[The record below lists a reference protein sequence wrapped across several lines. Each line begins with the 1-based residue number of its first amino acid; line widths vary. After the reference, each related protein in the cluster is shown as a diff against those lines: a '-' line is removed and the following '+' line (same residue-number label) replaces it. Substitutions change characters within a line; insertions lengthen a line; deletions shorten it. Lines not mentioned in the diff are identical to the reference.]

1 MPQLKIASLTL
12 PNNLTLAPM
21 AGFTNLPFRLICKE
35 LGAGLVFS
43 EMISAEAL
51 IRNNQK
57 TDSLLDTDPTEG
69 PLIIQICGGKKET
82 LRDATLILQ
91 ERGAKAIDFN
101 MGCPVPKIV
110 KSGAGAALSKN
121 PSLIEKILNE
131 MMKVATVPIT
141 VKLRKG
147 WDDNSVNC
155 LEICKI
161 AQDKGVSLVSLH
173 GRTAKQGYRGTADWE
188 IIKAAKK
195 ILSIP
200 LLGNGDV
207 NSPEDAG
214 RMLEYTGCD
223 GVMIGRGC
231 LGNPW
236 LFRETF
242 HYLETG
248 ELMAGPSREER
259 TSIMIRHFDL
269 AVEKF
274 GEYAGIRL
282 MRKFWGYYIKGRQGS
297 ARLRDKLVRLERAV
311 NIREEI
317 SEFGIF
323 SGA

>member
-1 MPQLKIASLTL
+1 MPQLKISSLIL
-12 PNNLTLAPM
+12 PNNLALAPM

-57 TDSLLDTDPTEG
+57 TGSLLDTDPTED
-69 PLIIQICGGKKET
+69 PLIIQLCGGRKEA

-91 ERGAKAIDFN
+91 ERGAKAIDLN

-121 PSLIEKILNE
+121 PSLIEEILNE

-207 NSPEDAG
+207 NFPEDAG

-236 LFRETF
+236 LFRETL

-248 ELMAGPSREER
+248 ELMAGPSGEER
-259 TSIMIRHFDL
+259 TSIMLRHFDL

-297 ARLRDKLVRLERAV
+297 ARLRDNLVRLERAV
-311 NIREEI
+311 DIREEI